1 MEFSKIKVK
10 RSIIYT
16 FIAFLVGF
24 IYLMYA
30 EPKPIES
37 ISHIGLVFVTAI
49 GYMLASF
56 LAGVIILSIL
66 MIFFKQIKKNF
77 WNFSTLIMM
86 GGVKLLVLSS
96 LLV

>member
-1 MEFSKIKVK
+1 MELSKIKIK

-37 ISHIGLVFVTAI
+37 ISHIGLVVLTAA

-56 LAGVIILSIL
+56 LAGTIVLLIL
-66 MIFFKQIKKNF
+66 MIFIKQIKKDF
-77 WNFSTLIMM
+77 WNFSTLMMM
-86 GGVKLLVLSS
+86 GGVKLLVLSN